1 MATQNISQIPAPRVP
16 LVDVQMNTVSRE
28 WFMWFNNL
36 YAITGTGT
44 GITPVIN
51 GGTGLGIIPTNGQLL
66 IGNGTGYALG
76 TLTAGNGISVTNGAG
91 SITVVNSLP
100 DRVVSL
106 TGAGATTVTGTYP
119 NFTISSTV
127 GVTSVA
133 ATVPSFLSISGSPI
147 TSSGT
152 LAISYSATPLPVA
165 NGGTG
170 TATPAL
176 VAGTNVTITGTWP
189 NQTINASGGGG
200 GSGTVT
206 SVAALTLGTTGTDL
220 SSTVAT
226 GTTTPVITLNV
237 PTASATNRGALSAA
251 DWTAFNNKG
260 SGTVTSVATAGTVNG
275 LTLTGGP
282 ITSSGTVTLGG
293 TLDLSSP
300 PAIGGTTAA
309 AGSFTTLIGGAG
321 SANYEQITGGSAG
334 NAVQFQTLGT
344 DSNISITL
352 QPKNTGAID
361 LAAGSKGVN
370 ISNGGTVTA
379 ITGTASGS
387 YTTVP
392 TFTIS
397 APTTAGGTTATGTCA
412 MAALTITLQAGG
424 SGYVIG
430 DTITLTGGTFSQA
443 ITLIVATLS
452 GSAVATFTTTNGGT
466 YTVLPT
472 NPISQGSTSGSGT
485 GATFNVTAWQVRL
498 TAFTITAAGSG
509 YVEQPTIT
517 FSSGSAAAYATVG
530 SASSIK
536 FIGGSLDFVTP
547 SGTAL
552 NITDGSLS
560 TGGYVSFTNN
570 SSTNAINR
578 ASGSGGNIGI
588 SWLSKGSGSH
598 NFATNNAAGTQ
609 QMVISHTASAVNYVQ
624 MTGATTA
631 SKVVA
636 ISAQGS
642 DTDVTLSLSPKG
654 AGTIRFGTYTASAL
668 LAVAG
673 YITITD
679 SGGTTRRL
687 LVG

>member
-51 GGTGLGIIPTNGQLL
+51 GGTGLNTIPNNGQLL

-100 DRVVSL
+100 DKVVSL

-189 NQTINASGGGG
+189 NQTINASGGGS

-251 DWTAFNNKG
+251 DWTTFNNKG

-282 ITSSGTVTLGG
+282 ITASGTVTLGG

-300 PAIGGTTAA
+300 PAIGSTAASTGAFTTLSASSTVSGTGFSTYLASPPAIGGTAA
-309 AGSFTTLIGGAG
+309 AAGTFTTL
-321 SANYEQITGGSAG
+321 
-334 NAVQFQTLGT
+334 
-344 DSNISITL
+344 
-352 QPKNTGAID
+352 
-361 LAAGSKGVN
+361 
-370 ISNGGTVTA
+370 
-379 ITGTASGS
+379 
-387 YTTVP
+387 
-392 TFTIS
+392 
-397 APTTAGGTTATGTCA
+397 TATGQTSLGGVTGSEGLRVNSVA
-412 MAALTITLQAGG
+412 GSTNWLDVTGSSANRVDVTALGPAGSNVALRLSSRG
-424 SGYVIG
+424 SQPVN
-430 DTITLTGGTFSQA
+430 L
-443 ITLIVATLS
+443 
-452 GSAVATFTTTNGGT
+452 
-466 YTVLPT
+466 YTVAQTVL
-472 NPISQGSTSGSGT
+472 Q
-485 GATFNVTAWQVRL
+485 
-498 TAFTITAAGSG
+498 
-509 YVEQPTIT
+509 
-517 FSSGSAAAYATVG
+517 FSV
-530 SASSIK
+530 AS
-536 FIGGSLDFVTP
+536 
-547 SGTAL
+547 
-552 NITDGSLS
+552 
-560 TGGYVSFTNN
+560 
-570 SSTNAINR
+570 
-578 ASGSGGNIGI
+578 
-588 SWLSKGSGSH
+588 
-598 NFATNNAAGTQ
+598 
-609 QMVISHTASAVNYVQ
+609 TASAVNYVQ
-624 MTGATTA
+624 VTGAATGGNP
-631 SKVVA
+631 A
-636 ISAQGS
+636 ITAQGS
-642 DTDVTLSLSPKG
+642 DAAINLVLSSKSTSAISFYTNNLSSNSRHLDIIHTSTVVNRFQITGSQTGNPVVLGVNGNDADIDITLTPKG
-654 AGTIRFGTYTASAL
+654 AGRVNITTSIKPKVSSAANVTSPLAWNSTSFDEYAITALANALTINADANASPADGQKMLFRFKDNGTARALTWTTGATNAFRAVGITLPTTTVASKLVYIGCIYNAADSRWDAI
-668 LAVAG
+668 AVSQEA
-673 YITITD
+673 
-679 SGGTTRRL
+679 
-687 LVG
+687 